1 MVVMTNVLISID
13 IALPTLQLQ
22 AMWWP
27 RLLSVGFALSVSST
41 LHSPCTAFSPKLAR
55 NLQSTYMELRACAQ
69 AVDHRAAV
77 QADLLSLFQG
87 EFDNYEQVVADR
99 AAGLT
104 PGPGGGHEHIHCS
117 LQLVTSMAPPQLLQA
132 QDGFAAP
139 TAVIAAR
146 YYFNAQP
153 AVTFRFRL
161 YSFGL
166 CASGAARG
174 DVLMRLWRLHPD
186 VETRLR
192 AAGYQLQDFDW
203 QDSAAESSS
212 ADVAESMDGCEIYW
226 SRGSSSSTCS
236 SSDAAAGSTEQQQ
249 PPAFVGLM
257 GEDDA
262 GTWISSQNTAG
273 LDILVKDDLK
283 LWPTKLWV
291 NDRGYSRTGE
301 FVYGNQRGVPYK
313 MQRVQP
319 GAALEWTLG
328 AQYRTDSEYAAKMA
342 AIGVVP
348 GQKRPR

>member
-1 MVVMTNVLISID
+1 MWRPSLF
-13 IALPTLQLQ
+13 IA
-22 AMWWP
+22 
-27 RLLSVGFALSVSST
+27 GFAILVSSIFI
-41 LHSPCTAFSPKLAR
+41 SMCTAFCPTVAR
-55 NLQSTYMELRACAQ
+55 NLQSAYFALGACAQ

-77 QADLLSLFQG
+77 QTDLLSLFQG

-117 LQLVTSMAPPQLLQA
+117 LKLVTSMAPPQLLQA
-132 QDGFAAP
+132 QDGFTAP

-161 YSFGL
+161 YTFGL
-166 CASGAARG
+166 CASDAARG

-192 AAGYQLQDFDW
+192 AVGYKLQGFDW
-203 QDSAAESSS
+203 QSSAAESS

-226 SRGSSSSTCS
+226 SRGSSSS
-236 SSDAAAGSTEQQQ
+236 SDAAATASSEQQQ
-249 PPAFVGLM
+249 SPAFVGLM

-273 LDILVKDDLK
+273 QDILVKDDLK
-283 LWPTKLWV
+283 LWPAELWV

-301 FVYGNQRGVPYK
+301 FVYGNQRDVPYK

-319 GAALEWTLG
+319 GGALEWTLG

>member
-1 MVVMTNVLISID
+1 M
-13 IALPTLQLQ
+13 
-22 AMWWP
+22 
-27 RLLSVGFALSVSST
+27 
-41 LHSPCTAFSPKLAR
+41 AR

-166 CASGAARG
+166 CAPGAARG
-174 DVLMRLWRLHPD
+174 DVLMRLWRLRPD
-186 VETRLR
+186 VESRLR

-226 SRGSSSSTCS
+226 SRGSSSSSTCS
-236 SSDAAAGSTEQQQ
+236 SSDADTDCTEQQQQQ

-273 LDILVKDDLK
+273 LDILIKDDLK
-283 LWPTKLWV
+283 LWPAELWV

-313 MQRVQP
+313 MQRVQAE
-319 GAALEWTLG
+319 GALEWTLG
-328 AQYRTDSEYAAKMA
+328 AQYRTDSEYAARMA